1 MTRTFAPTPS
11 PAATAPGPAPGTRRL
26 PRAVAVLRHP
36 RRLAGRTA
44 VGPLPASGGAR
55 FPVRRSAAP
64 GTRP

>member
-11 PAATAPGPAPGTRRL
+11 PAATAPGPARTRGL

-36 RRLAGRTA
+36 RRHAGRTA
-44 VGPLPASGGAR
+44 VGRLPASGGAH
-55 FPVRRSAAP
+55 FPVRRWAAP